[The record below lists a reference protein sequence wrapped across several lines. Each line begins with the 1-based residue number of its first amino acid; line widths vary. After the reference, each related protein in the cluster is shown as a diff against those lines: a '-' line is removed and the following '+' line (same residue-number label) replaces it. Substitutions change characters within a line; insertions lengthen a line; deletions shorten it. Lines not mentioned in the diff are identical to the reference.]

1 MADTARRT
9 RRRAAPPPRSTARR
23 ALGLIG
29 VGIFGVALTGLLTLV
44 GLFWYYGRDLPPTR
58 DLLRTWRPPQTT
70 RVLARDGSV
79 LAELFIERRTVVP
92 LDALPREMVISLL
105 AAEDADF
112 YRHRGLD
119 WPGLLRA
126 FVVNLRRGTI
136 AQGASTITQQVVK
149 NVVLSPERTLR
160 RKVQEVLL
168 ARRIEQELQKN
179 EILFL
184 YVNHI
189 AFGHG
194 RNGVQEAARFYFG
207 RDVGEL
213 SLGECALLAGIPKS
227 PVHYSPRNDLPAALR
242 RRHWIL
248 GQMVEKGFVT
258 QAQADAADA
267 EPVRLAEAPQDADGF
282 APEVVDAVRRTLAQ
296 LAGNDAVRRGGY
308 TVHTTIDPALQRA
321 ARVSLVRGLRDLDA
335 RHGYHGPFV
344 APGQRRPR
352 GSGNVVRAERAPRD
366 GRLLPGHVYLGTV
379 ERAEE
384 ANPAR
389 RDGGGLVVRVGSAV
403 GRVPWNTAG
412 RYAQSLTPTQFAP
425 PGAAVRVSVDQV
437 ITAES
442 PGSMR
447 LELGPQAAMVAIDP
461 ATREVRAM
469 VGGFDATPG
478 MFNRATRASR
488 QPGSAFKPFLY
499 SFALMSRRFTLA
511 STVDPNRGCFGE
523 GRARWCPAEA
533 HAREGVIESPMRLRD
548 ALAQSRNMVAARLME
563 SLGPEAVATHARAL
577 GIASP
582 LPTDLSLALG
592 TGSVTPVEITNAYA
606 TWASGGRYQDWN
618 LITRVVDPSGRDIPL
633 PARAPAR
640 EVMSPAEAWL
650 VTSAMSSV
658 IDRGTARGARALNR
672 PAAGKTGTTDGARDA
687 WFVGYTP
694 DLVTGVWVGFDDR
707 APLGAGEE
715 GGRSAVPVWTSFMRE
730 YVRVRHPPALE
741 FARPEG
747 VVAVTVDALTG
758 LLPAPAIPGATA
770 PTPAPPA
777 PIEEYFLAGT
787 EPHET
792 APTDAGV
799 LVASDAAPSENPAG
813 PLVLAIENPVA
824 PSAEADGGADA
835 AGPTPAP
842 ATDASADAP

>member
-1 MADTARRT
+1 MSGTVRRPARR
-9 RRRAAPPPRSTARR
+9 APPPRRKLQRTI
-23 ALGLIG
+23 GLVGIG
-29 VGIFGVALTGLLTLV
+29 VFGVGLTGLLTLL
-44 GLFWYYGRDLPPTR
+44 GLFWYYGRTLPPTQ

-70 RVLARDGSV
+70 RVLARDQSV

-92 LDALPREMVISLL
+92 LETLPREMVMALL

-119 WPGLLRA
+119 WPGMVRALL
-126 FVVNLRRGTI
+126 VNLRRGTI

-149 NVVLSPERTLR
+149 NVVLTPERTLR

-179 EILFL
+179 QILFL

-207 RDVGEL
+207 RDVSQL
-213 SLGECALLAGIPKS
+213 SLGECALLAGVPKS

-248 GQMVEKGFVT
+248 GQMVANSFIT
-258 QAQADAADA
+258 QAQADAADQ

-282 APEVVDAVRRTLAQ
+282 APEVVDVVRRTLAQ
-296 LAGNDAVRRGGY
+296 VAGNDAVRRGGY

-321 ARVSLVRGLRDLDA
+321 ARESLVRGLREIDN

-352 GSGNVVRAERAPRD
+352 DSGNVVRAERAPRD
-366 GRLLPGHVYLGTV
+366 GRLVPGRVYLGTV
-379 ERAEE
+379 VRAEE
-384 ANPAR
+384 AVAAQH
-389 RDGGGLVVRVGSAV
+389 DSGGLVVRVGASE
-403 GRVPWNTAG
+403 GRVPWATAG
-412 RYAQSLTPTQFAP
+412 RYARALTPTQFAP
-425 PGAAVRVSVDQV
+425 PGATVRVSVDQV
-437 ITAES
+437 VTPDA
-442 PGSMR
+442 PGTMR

-461 ATREVRAM
+461 VTREVRAM
-469 VGGFDATPG
+469 VGGFDAIPG
-478 MFNRATRASR
+478 MFNRATRAAR

-499 SFALMSRRFTLA
+499 SFALASRRFTLA
-511 STVDPNRGCFGE
+511 STVDPNRGCFGA
-523 GRARWCPAEA
+523 GRAQWCPSEA
-533 HAREGVIESPMRLRD
+533 HAREGVIEPPLRLRE

-563 SLGPEAVATHARAL
+563 ALGPEAVATHARAL
-577 GIASP
+577 GITSEMPA
-582 LPTDLSLALG
+582 DLSLALG
-592 TGSVTPVEITNAYA
+592 SGTVTPVEITNAYA
-606 TWASGGRYQDWN
+606 TWAAGGRYQDWS
-618 LITRVVDPSGRDIPL
+618 LITRVVDPSGRDVPL
-633 PARAPAR
+633 PVRAPAR

-658 IDRGTARGARALNR
+658 IDRGTGRAARALNR

-694 DLVTGVWVGFDDR
+694 DLVAGVWVGFDDR
-707 APLGAGEE
+707 QPLGAGEE
-715 GGRSAVPVWTSFMRE
+715 GARAAVPMWTWFMRD
-730 YVRVRHPPALE
+730 YVRARHPPALE

-747 VVAVTVDALTG
+747 VVAVSVDPLTG
-758 LLPAPAIPGATA
+758 MLPLPPTPGAQ
-770 PTPAPPA
+770 PPPPA
-777 PIEEYFLAGT
+777 PIEEFFLAGT

-792 APTDAGV
+792 APTDAGA
-799 LVASDAAPSENPAG
+799 LVPGDVTPSENPAVDAG
-813 PLVLAIENPVA
+813 LVLAIENPVA
-824 PSAEADGGADA
+824 PSAEGDGGSDVLAPQGDA
-835 AGPTPAP
+835 TTP
-842 ATDASADAP
+842 